1 MGELEWITDYSETD
15 TCELHGHVA
24 VMLSIKENDDYL
36 KKWTKEW
43 YEKNIGFTHDGHYD
57 EYYSGYKVYNK
68 DIIGIEVECVQRYDG
83 EHTSTTYVN
92 LHTGEEIEWRDAYT
106 KLGWEVCPIRIE

>member
-1 MGELEWITDYSETD
+1 MGELEWITDYSKTD

-43 YEKNIGFTHDGHYD
+43 Y
-57 EYYSGYKVYNK
+57 
-68 DIIGIEVECVQRYDG
+68 
-83 EHTSTTYVN
+83 

-106 KLGWEVCPIRIE
+106 KLGWEGCPIRIE